1 MIYIKSTLVGV
12 LMLVLA
18 TIVYIAYAFIMM
30 IRTYTPPPG
39 GEVTLDLRALLSGP
53 IYWLIALAAFA
64 IGFYWEFLRAGRR

>member
-1 MIYIKSTLVGV
+1 MIYIKSTVVGLV
-12 LMLVLA
+12 MLVLA

-39 GEVTLDLRALLSGP
+39 GEVSLDLRALLSGP

-64 IGFYWEFLRAGRR
+64 LGFYWKLRRG